1 MNHWCKTQDVI
12 SWFKRIQTKEKSS
25 FTKFDIVD
33 FYPLISKDMLTNAI
47 TFASI
52 IANIDKKVTNTIMH
66 SRKALLC
73 SNNDGQILT
82 LLWEAPAEQRYAS

>member
-73 SNNDGQILT
+73 SNNDDQILT
-82 LLWEAPAEQRYAS
+82 LLWEAPTEQRYAS